1 MSGSTD
7 PSDHIRRTLRFR
19 NVGVEFCLARG
30 AADGPRGWSRLSP
43 REPFP
48 IAQLSQHDD
57 HALVRSIAER
67 DQSALAEAYRRHAGV
82 AFGLARRVLNERTL
96 AEEIVQEVFVRL
108 WREPDRY
115 DAARGSLRAFL
126 LAQVH
131 GRSVDLLRAETA
143 RRRREERDA
152 LRSVAERPDLER
164 DVIDLAQG
172 EAIRQ
177 ALAALS
183 DNERRAIE
191 LAYFGGY
198 TYREVAGLLQ
208 EPEGT
213 VKSRIRNGLLRLR
226 TALIEVGITGS

>member
-1 MSGSTD
+1 MELS
-7 PSDHIRRTLRFR
+7 
-19 NVGVEFCLARG
+19 LARD
-30 AADGPRGWSRLSP
+30 AAEDPRGRGRRGP

-48 IAQLSQHDD
+48 IAQPSEHDD

-67 DQSALAEAYRRHAGV
+67 DQSALAEAYQRHAGV
-82 AFGLARRVLNERTL
+82 AFGMARRVLNERTL
-96 AEEIVQEVFVRL
+96 AEEVVQEVFVRL
-108 WREPDRY
+108 WREPGRY

-152 LRSVAERPDLER
+152 FRSAAESPDLER
-164 DVIDLAQG
+164 DVIDLSQG
-172 EAIRQ
+172 EAIRR
-177 ALAALS
+177 ALATLS

-226 TALIEVGITGS
+226 TALVEVGITGS